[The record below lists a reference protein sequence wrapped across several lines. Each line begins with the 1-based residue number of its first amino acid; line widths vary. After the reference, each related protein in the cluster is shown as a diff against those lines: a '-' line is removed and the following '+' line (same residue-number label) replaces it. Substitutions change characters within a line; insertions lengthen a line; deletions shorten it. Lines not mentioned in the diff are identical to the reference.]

1 MNAQLLFPRL
11 GRAITSTGNPGFL
24 RMLHDVILTSL
35 AVDAI
40 HIAQLPSG
48 STSSDPSPVYTD
60 SISNPGADGQTCAQL
75 HLTGHKDDYS
85 YVISVYR
92 SNPSCD
98 FSEQERITLQDLSP
112 LLLTMV
118 EKHISALQGRTDRE
132 DNPSAAPTPE
142 SQGMETLRLR
152 FADRLSQSGLSLSN
166 REMEVCV
173 GLLAGRTAPELAEQS
188 NLKVNTVESYLKRAA
203 IKMGISGRHS
213 LIRWMYSS
221 DDDIQTTS
229 PLTMA

>member
-1 MNAQLLFPRL
+1 MDEMMNAQLLFPRL

-48 STSSDPSPVYTD
+48 ST
-60 SISNPGADGQTCAQL
+60 ISNPGADGQTCAQL

-213 LIRWMYSS
+213 LIDR
-221 DDDIQTTS
+221 
-229 PLTMA
+229 